1 MALFSPSPL
10 SVQHKNERPVLYTM
24 FLCGIFLHDRSAL
37 LLTIGHSCD
46 IRPGKVI
53 YYMRYWRFGKYLC
66 EKGLINETDVLNA
79 RLSQKKKNLKIGEL
93 ALAGNTEREAL
104 ARTVRNH

>member
-1 MALFSPSPL
+1 
-10 SVQHKNERPVLYTM
+10 
-24 FLCGIFLHDRSAL
+24 
-37 LLTIGHSCD
+37 
-46 IRPGKVI
+46 
-53 YYMRYWRFGKYLC
+53 MRYLRFGKYLC